1 MPFSNLYV
9 ICTNSRA
16 GSSNVNQYQSFNNK
30 STIFG
35 KVFTE
40 NVNWIRNW
48 ITKNNKRVNH
58 LGEVQAGKETLWK
71 ERSFPNDWLAM
82 QKLLEDGTHRR
93 KVKRISEKK
102 LKKETSETRRKD
114 EKVTTTK
121 RYE

>member
-1 MPFSNLYV
+1 M
-9 ICTNSRA
+9 
-16 GSSNVNQYQSFNNK
+16 
-30 STIFG
+30 
-35 KVFTE
+35 
-40 NVNWIRNW
+40 
-48 ITKNNKRVNH
+48 
-58 LGEVQAGKETLWK
+58 QAGQETLWK

-82 QKLLEDGTHRR
+82 QKLLQDGTHRR